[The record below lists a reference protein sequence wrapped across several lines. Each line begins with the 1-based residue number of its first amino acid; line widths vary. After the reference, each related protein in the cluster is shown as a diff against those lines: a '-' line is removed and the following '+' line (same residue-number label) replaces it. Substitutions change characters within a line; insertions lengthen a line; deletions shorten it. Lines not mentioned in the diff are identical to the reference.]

1 MGVEMGIIVI
11 DNNRQIGDA
20 FLVGQAKDEICL
32 QI

>member
-1 MGVEMGIIVI
+1 MGVGIGIIVV